1 MPRHWYLKTRRR
13 VVGPIT
19 SKQLIGLAAQ
29 GKLQPCHG
37 VSSDGESWIKAKSI
51 AGLVFIKPTG
61 LQPTPVTSAK
71 PEAPEPD
78 ASFRI
83 WIKTSRGTAGPFT
96 HNKAQRLIQEG
107 RIRPNSPASR
117 NGKSWGRA
125 DRFKEF
131 GFSRDDTV
139 SQAAVSIPT
148 LDPSPLPEPDPALS
162 REPDPALSPEPD
174 PALSPEPDPAL
185 LRRRWMKSHF
195 QSSLTVHAEDANGIE
210 VLCFAPTQ
218 IRPFAT
224 LMTNGLSAAVGPSG
238 TRNELVMYVSQQD
251 ADCVA
256 LLRYVAMLVNYAKR
270 QTKIDI
276 GVGAVIPN
284 GNPAQPIAANSH
296 LKHFLF
302 LPPPI
307 AMDANLSIPSYTIGH
322 ADAEALWLHPITT
335 AEKTMRFSQG
345 LASLVSRM
353 HLVKASCVLDFF
365 RQDVTEPAVAAS
377 AWTNPTPVS
386 GSSLT
391 ASSTFGAS

>member
-13 VVGPIT
+13 VLGPIT

-37 VSSDGESWIKAKSI
+37 VSSDGETWIKAKSV
-51 AGLVFIKPTG
+51 AGLVFVKPTG
-61 LQPTPVTSAK
+61 LQSTPVASAK
-71 PEAPEPD
+71 VEAPQPD

-83 WIKTSRGTAGPFT
+83 WIRTSRGTAGPFT
-96 HNKAQRLIQEG
+96 HHKAQRLIEEG

-117 NGKSWGRA
+117 NGTSWGRA
-125 DRFKEF
+125 DRFKELRF
-131 GFSRDDTV
+131 LPDNTV
-139 SQAAVSIPT
+139 SETPVALTAIES
-148 LDPSPLPEPDPALS
+148 PSLPEPDA
-162 REPDPALSPEPD
+162 
-174 PALSPEPDPAL
+174 AL
-185 LRRRWMKSHF
+185 LRRRWLKSHF
-195 QSSLTVHAEDANGIE
+195 QSSLTIHAADANGIE
-210 VLCFAPTQ
+210 VLCFAPTEV
-218 IRPFAT
+218 RPFAT
-224 LMTNGLSAAVGPSG
+224 LMTNGLIAAVGPSG
-238 TRNELVMYVSQQD
+238 TRNELVMYVSQED

-256 LLRYVAMLVNYAKR
+256 LLRYVATLVNYAKR

-284 GNPAQPIAANSH
+284 GNPAQSIAAGSH

-307 AMDANLSIPSYTIGH
+307 AMDANLSIPSYTIDHG
-322 ADAEALWLHPITT
+322 DAQALWLHPITT
-335 AEKTMRFSQG
+335 AEKTIRFSQG

-365 RQDVTEPAVAAS
+365 RQDVTESSVAANV
-377 AWTNPTPVS
+377 WINPTPVS

-391 ASSTFGAS
+391 ASSNFGPS